1 MVEQRP
7 RRGAGRV
14 LLAVAGDDDDW
25 TGLQDLVASL
35 GWLID
40 LVELSV
46 ADDELDLGTLLPP
59 LDGVDAALIV
69 LSRAR
74 GRSDVGGPGR
84 LGHLGMLVGLLHGR
98 LGASRTL
105 VLAEADVADQV
116 ADGGI
121 AATVYRR
128 GAIDAHHL
136 RVEALLTDAARRDGG
151 GPLPFASSRL
161 GQALTSLAPE
171 LWLILGPLL
180 VLGSVLAVLGL
191 GILSWRSGG
200 ADGDAPP
207 VLAPAAPGA
216 DATSSEPGV
225 PGTVAPDATVP
236 AGMAID
242 LLPVTC
248 VIDIPDGASL
258 PAVVPCESRG
268 QLRVD
273 GYLGP
278 WRDEIA
284 SVGLGSGVV
293 GTAQLEAA
301 DAAGGAVQLAPG
313 REQALASA
321 SGGRPRVNRIE
332 LIFGADGQ
340 QVVLRQAAG
349 RGGRSATFTFSLG

>member
-1 MVEQRP
+1 MVDERP
-7 RRGAGRV
+7 RRGAGQV

-25 TGLQDLVASL
+25 SALRDFVSSL

-46 ADDELDLGTLLPP
+46 ADDEIDLNSLLPP
-59 LDGVDAALIV
+59 LDGIDAAIVV

-74 GRSDVGGPGR
+74 GRPDVGGPGR
-84 LGHLGMLVGLLHGR
+84 LGHLGMLVGTLHGR
-98 LGASRTL
+98 LGPAHTL
-105 VLAEADVADQV
+105 VLAEAEVADQV
-116 ADGGI
+116 ARGGI
-121 AATVYRR
+121 AATAYRR
-128 GAIDAHHL
+128 GAIDAHNL
-136 RVEALLTDAARRDGG
+136 RVEVLLTDAIRHDGG
-151 GPLPFASSRL
+151 PGPFANSRL

-171 LWLILGPLL
+171 LWLVLGPLL

-191 GILSWRSGG
+191 GILNWRSS
-200 ADGDAPP
+200 GDDDRAPAA
-207 VLAPAAPGA
+207 LAPAGPGA
-216 DATSSEPGV
+216 DASSSEPGV

-248 VIDIPDGASL
+248 VIDIPDGSDL
-258 PAVVPCESRG
+258 PAVVPCEGRG

-284 SVGLGSGVV
+284 AVGLGSGVV

-301 DAAGGAVQLAPG
+301 GDAAGAVQLAPG

-321 SGGRPRVNRIE
+321 PGGRPRVDRLE

>member
-1 MVEQRP
+1 MVDERP

-25 TGLQDLVASL
+25 TGLRDLATSL

-46 ADDELDLGTLLPP
+46 ADDEPDLGALLPP
-59 LDGVDAALIV
+59 LDGIDAAVVV

-98 LGASRTL
+98 LGPSRTL
-105 VLAEADVADQV
+105 VLAEADVVDQV
-116 ADGGI
+116 TGGGI
-121 AATVYRR
+121 IATPYRR
-128 GAIDAHHL
+128 GAIDAQNL
-136 RVEALLTDAARRDGG
+136 RVEALLTDAARHDG
-151 GPLPFASSRL
+151 GPLPFANSRL

-171 LWLILGPLL
+171 LWLVLGPLL

-191 GILSWRSGG
+191 GILNWRSSGG
-200 ADGDAPP
+200 DEAPP
-207 VLAPAAPGA
+207 ALAPAAPGA
-216 DATSSEPGV
+216 DASSSEPGV

-236 AGMAID
+236 PGMAID

-258 PAVVPCESRG
+258 PVVVPCEARG

-293 GTAQLEAA
+293 GTAQLEAEG
-301 DAAGGAVQLAPG
+301 DAAGAVQLAPG
-313 REQALASA
+313 REQALASTP
-321 SGGRPRVNRIE
+321 GGRPRVNRIE

-340 QVVLRQAAG
+340 QVVLRQATA

>member
-1 MVEQRP
+1 M
-7 RRGAGRV
+7 

-25 TGLQDLVASL
+25 TGLRDLVASL

-59 LDGVDAALIV
+59 LDGVDAALVV

-84 LGHLGMLVGLLHGR
+84 LGHLGMLVGLLQGR
-98 LGASRTL
+98 LGAQRTL

-121 AATVYRR
+121 SATVYRR
-128 GAIDAHHL
+128 GSIDAQHL
-136 RVEALLTDAARRDGG
+136 RVEALLADAARREGG

-161 GQALTSLAPE
+161 GRALVSLAPE

-200 ADGDAPP
+200 TDDPRPA
-207 VLAPAAPGA
+207 LAPAAPGA
-216 DATSSEPGV
+216 DASSSEPGV

-236 AGMAID
+236 PGMAID

-248 VIDIPDGASL
+248 VIDVPDGASL
-258 PAVVPCESRG
+258 PAVVPCEGRG

-301 DAAGGAVQLAPG
+301 GDAGGAVQLAPG

-321 SGGRPRVNRIE
+321 PGGRPRVARIE
-332 LIFGADGQ
+332 LVFGADGQ
-340 QVVLRQAAG
+340 QVVLRQAEG

>member
-1 MVEQRP
+1 MVDERS

-25 TGLQDLVASL
+25 TVLRDFVSSQ

-46 ADDELDLGTLLPP
+46 ADDELDLASLLPP
-59 LDGVDAALIV
+59 LDGVDAALVV

-84 LGHLGMLVGLLHGR
+84 LGHLAMLVGLLHGR
-98 LGASRTL
+98 LGAPRTL
-105 VLAEADVADQV
+105 VLAEADVAEQV
-116 ADGGI
+116 GEGGI
-121 AATVYRR
+121 DASVYGR
-128 GAIDAHHL
+128 GAIDAHHP
-136 RVEALLTDAARRDGG
+136 RVEALLADAARQEGG
-151 GPLPFASSRL
+151 GPSPFANSRL

-171 LWLILGPLL
+171 LWLVLAPLL

-191 GILSWRSGG
+191 GILNWRSSE
-200 ADGDAPP
+200 AEEPP
-207 VLAPAAPGA
+207 AVPAPAGPEV
-216 DATSSEPGV
+216 DASSSEPGV
-225 PGTVAPDATVP
+225 PGTVAPDATAP

-268 QLRVD
+268 QLRVE

-293 GTAQLEAA
+293 GTAQLEASEGP
-301 DAAGGAVQLAPG
+301 GGAVQLAPG
-313 REQALASA
+313 REQVLASEP
-321 SGGRPRVNRIE
+321 GGRPGVNRIE